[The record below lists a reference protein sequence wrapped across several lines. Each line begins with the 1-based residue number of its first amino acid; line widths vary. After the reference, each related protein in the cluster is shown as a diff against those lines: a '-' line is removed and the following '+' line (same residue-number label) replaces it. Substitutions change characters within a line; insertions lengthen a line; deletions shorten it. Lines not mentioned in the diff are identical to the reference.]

1 MQITLLAK
9 SLLLMADVVSISK
22 RLFSAPNDS
31 IYQLSNM
38 QNKENNRDFI
48 SRSGTVMTV
57 IAWLIFLAILFT
69 GSDYLISKRNN
80 PNQQVETEHI
90 GLQKQVLLTRNAHGH
105 YVSNG
110 TINNHDVVFLLD
122 TGASDIAIPE
132 SVANEIGL
140 TRGYAITIKT
150 ANGNTT
156 AYRTKINS
164 AAIGDI
170 ILHDLNATILTN
182 MHGEDILLGMS
193 FLKHLELI
201 QKGKTL
207 TIRQ

>member
-1 MQITLLAK
+1 
-9 SLLLMADVVSISK
+9 
-22 RLFSAPNDS
+22 
-31 IYQLSNM
+31 
-38 QNKENNRDFI
+38 
-48 SRSGTVMTV
+48 MTV

-80 PNQQVETEHI
+80 PNQQVETKHI
-90 GLQKQVLLTRNAHGH
+90 GLQKQVLLTRNVHGH

-132 SVANEIGL
+132 SIANEIGL

-164 AAIGDI
+164 AAIGEI
-170 ILHDLNATILTN
+170 KLHDLNATILTN
-182 MHGEDILLGMS
+182 MHGGEILLGMS

>member
-1 MQITLLAK
+1 
-9 SLLLMADVVSISK
+9 
-22 RLFSAPNDS
+22 
-31 IYQLSNM
+31 M

-80 PNQQVETEHI
+80 PNQQVETKHN
-90 GLQKQVLLTRNAHGH
+90 GLQKQVSLTRNTHGH

-110 TINNHDVVFLLD
+110 TINDHDVVFLLD
-122 TGASDIAIPE
+122 TGATDIAIPE

-164 AAIGDI
+164 AAIGEI
-170 ILHDLNATILTN
+170 KLHDLSATILTN
-182 MHGEDILLGMS
+182 MHGEEILLGMN